1 VEAVLLGGPSSTES
15 PFMFSC
21 WRGGLMSEETKIRG
35 EAYKRSEILLIDDS
49 HSRIWKMSFLTR
61 HREE

>member
-1 VEAVLLGGPSSTES
+1 
-15 PFMFSC
+15 
-21 WRGGLMSEETKIRG
+21 MSEETKIRG